1 MTIQLQS
8 ARQSLRDFDL
18 RALFIEELGWD
29 NYKAPPLVVSVD
41 GQDYRLMPVVQ
52 KRDMVLYA
60 YDAGAGDAIPDYATR
75 RKIEKRAIESGMAY
89 EHIIVYRDAA
99 RQVWQWVKREPG
111 KPDRNRE
118 QTLYD
123 GQSPDAL
130 LRKLDVLAVALEDED
145 VVDIAAMAGRARRA
159 FDVEGVTK
167 KFYDRFQKE
176 HGRFLAFIEGIQAVA
191 GQEWYASLML
201 NRLMFIYFMQKR
213 GFLDGD
219 PDYLRTRLRRMKE
232 RHGDDSFH
240 GFYRY
245 FLLRL
250 FHEGLA
256 QQQGTRA
263 ADLEDL
269 LGHVP
274 YLNGGLFEVH
284 ELEQANAG
292 IRIPDRAF
300 EDIFAFFDDFDW
312 TLDQR
317 PPRANI
323 YRSGGKTVQRDEINP
338 DVLGY
343 IFEKYIN
350 QKQMGAYYTK
360 EDITEY
366 IGKSAIIPF
375 LCDRAAKECA
385 VAFRPDG
392 ALWGLLRDDP
402 DRYIY
407 PAVRQGTEAP
417 LPEDIAA
424 GLRDISRREG
434 WNGPAA
440 PGYALPTETWR
451 EHVARRTRYE
461 EVRARLAAGEVH
473 RIDDLVTDNLD
484 LRRFA
489 EDAIRECEGPETL
502 RAFYHALEQVTVLD
516 PTCGSGAFLFAALNI
531 LEPLYAACLDRMQG
545 FVDDLDH
552 RASASPAPVG
562 ASGGTSAPH
571 HKKYED
577 FRKILARIDDH
588 PSRSRDYYIHKQII
602 VNNLYGVDIMEE
614 AVEICKLRLF
624 LTLVARL
631 ERPEE
636 IEPLPDIDFNIRAGN
651 TLVGYASYDE
661 LRAALGRR
669 LDFDNVAERIRES
682 AELADRAFQLFHR
695 MQTEEGMDAGD
706 FTAAKREVRARL
718 DLLRAELDRYLAI
731 EYNRDPDDPAAF
743 AAWRASHQPFHW
755 FSEFYGIMNG
765 GGFDVIIGN
774 PPYVELS
781 VLTQYRL
788 LNYACQDSGNLY
800 ALVMERCSKL
810 CPKDGRQGF
819 IVPVSSVSTDRY
831 VNLQRL
837 LNERDLHYSSFDDRP
852 SRLFDGI
859 EHIRLTI
866 HLIGKLSRSPLAFST
881 RYNKWLSI
889 ERPSLFES
897 LDYEPAY
904 ASLVSNSLPKL
915 SSTVEQDVLRKMSAQ
930 KQRLSAFY
938 VRNNSH
944 QIFYSRKIGYFLQV
958 LDFEPLVL
966 DGQGNRRPPSE
977 FKQLSF
983 ASDLHAKAALCC
995 LNANLFYWFVTVFS
1009 DCRHVNKREVDA
1021 FLVNLEAL
1029 TKGEYAPYLVR
1040 LAEDLMVD
1048 LQKKST
1054 NKNMAFKHDSLTL
1067 QCIFPKRSK
1076 SIIDEIDR
1084 VLARHYG
1091 FTDEELD
1098 FIINYDIKYRMG
1110 QGADAGEEDA

>member
-41 GQDYRLMPVVQ
+41 GRDYRLMPVVQ

-75 RKIEKRAIESGMAY
+75 RKIEKMAIKSGMAY

-145 VVDIAAMAGRARRA
+145 AVDIAAMAGRARRA

-191 GQEWYASLML
+191 DRQWYASLML

-284 ELEQANAG
+284 ELERDNAG
-292 IRIPDRAF
+292 IRIPDKAF

-317 PPRANI
+317 PPRATV

-375 LCDRAAKECA
+375 LCDRAAKERA

-407 PAVRQGTEAP
+407 PAVRQGTDLP

-424 GLRDISRREG
+424 GLRDTSRREG
-434 WNGPAA
+434 WNRPAA
-440 PGYALPTETWR
+440 PGYALPAETWR
-451 EHVARRTRYE
+451 EHMARRTRYE
-461 EVRARLAAGEVH
+461 EVHARLAAGAVH
-473 RIDDLVTDNLD
+473 CIDDLVTGNLD

-502 RAFYHALEQVTVLD
+502 RAFYHALERVTVLD

-552 RASASPAPVG
+552 RAAASPAPVA
-562 ASGGTSAPH
+562 ASGGTSALPMPR

-577 FRKILARIDDH
+577 FRKILARIDEH

-602 VNNLYGVDIMEE
+602 VNNRYGVDIMEE

-661 LRAALGRR
+661 VRAAQGRR
-669 LDFDNVAERIRES
+669 LDFDNVAARIRES

-755 FSEFYGIMNG
+755 FSEFYGIVNG

-774 PPYVELS
+774 PPYVVYS
-781 VLTQYRL
+781 ASKVDYA
-788 LNYACQDSGNLY
+788 LNDQSYTTLQTKNLY
-800 ALVMERCSKL
+800 AFVFERSTALAKSNATIGLIVQLTVLSSERLPSLQNLLAARGNVYALSFPRRPESIFDGVEMPVAIVLSATRSKGYATSRVSRFYTMERSHALDTVTLAHHAIRIDDYRIAKI
-810 CPKDGRQGF
+810 GR
-819 IVPVSSVSTDRY
+819 PV
-831 VNLQRL
+831 
-837 LNERDLHYSSFDDRP
+837 ERD
-852 SRLFDGI
+852 I
-859 EHIRLTI
+859 CQ
-866 HLIGKLSRSPLAFST
+866 KVLA
-881 RYNKWLSI
+881 NKEL
-889 ERPSLFES
+889 LGV
-897 LDYEPAY
+897 
-904 ASLVSNSLPKL
+904 LV
-915 SSTVEQDVLRKMSAQ
+915 
-930 KQRLSAFY
+930 
-938 VRNNSH
+938 
-944 QIFYSRKIGYFLQV
+944 
-958 LDFEPLVL
+958 
-966 DGQGNRRPPSE
+966 
-977 FKQLSF
+977 
-983 ASDLHAKAALCC
+983 
-995 LNANLFYWFVTVFS
+995 
-1009 DCRHVNKREVDA
+1009 
-1021 FLVNLEAL
+1021 
-1029 TKGEYAPYLVR
+1029 
-1040 LAEDLMVD
+1040 
-1048 LQKKST
+1048 
-1054 NKNMAFKHDSLTL
+1054 
-1067 QCIFPKRSK
+1067 RSK
-1076 SIIDEIDR
+1076 SQASLYYQEACRYWVKAIRGYPFFRRNGVDAPLLAYIVTPTPLDAITRAVGRGTKPDEKAAIDR
-1084 VLARHYG
+1084 ELRARHVLLQRPDAADGEGYIG
-1091 FTDEELD
+1091 HILREMRRALVAA
-1098 FIINYDIKYRMG
+1098 G
-1110 QGADAGEEDA
+1110 GGA